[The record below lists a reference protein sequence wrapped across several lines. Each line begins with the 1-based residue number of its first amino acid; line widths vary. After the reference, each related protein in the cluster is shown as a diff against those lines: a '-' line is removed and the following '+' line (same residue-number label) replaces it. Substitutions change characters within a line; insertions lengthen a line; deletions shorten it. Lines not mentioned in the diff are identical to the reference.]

1 MFSHMADA
9 MRLEID
15 DPLGKWLLVTLCDYA
30 NEAGEC
36 WPSTATLAKRT
47 GMHRSS
53 VAKKLNYLEEKKLII
68 RINRPF
74 ESTLYRVAVSDTGVA
89 ENDSKLLEPTNI
101 SNRDLCI
108 RYKIEVEKRF
118 GRKKFH
124 HNLRQEKFA
133 DDILQSGQT
142 VDSFIADAIKLLDY
156 KQSKKQ
162 DPPYSLLYFINRK
175 EKQDK
180 PIDVQGLINKVV
192 VNTKF

>member
-9 MRLEID
+9 MRLEVD

-142 VDSFIADAIKLLDY
+142 VDSFIDDAIKLLDY

-175 EKQDK
+175 EKQNK

-192 VNTKF
+192 VNTRF

>member
-1 MFSHMADA
+1 MFSLMADA

-15 DPLGKWLLVTLCDYA
+15 DPLAKWLLVTLCDYA
-30 NEAGEC
+30 NDAGEC

-53 VAKKLNYLEEKKLII
+53 VAKKLNYLEESKLII

-74 ESTLYRVAVSDTGVA
+74 ESTLYRVALSDNAVAHSDT
-89 ENDSKLLEPTNI
+89 NLLEPISI

-108 RYKIEVEKRF
+108 RYKVEVEKRF
-118 GRKKFH
+118 GHKKFH

-133 DDILQSGQT
+133 DDILKSGYT

-175 EKQDK
+175 EKQNK
-180 PIDVQGLINKVV
+180 PIDIQGLINKVV
-192 VNTKF
+192 VNTKL